1 MSTLKPELKQL
12 WNNIYHMGLWDENTN
27 IDYDTFNALI
37 DNDDAKLKDLLNQC
51 EDSEYIQKLTFD
63 ELLKLSFDGAK
74 KAVDSFSMEKR
85 IAMLN
90 EMDTRKNYYYEQTSR
105 FCGVSKKEEISASEF
120 RSLLGKIKHIEI
132 LQNWLYGLS

>member
-12 WNNIYHMGLWDENTN
+12 WNTIYAMGLWDENTN

-51 EDSEYIQKLTFD
+51 EDSEYIRKLTFD
-63 ELLKLSFDGAK
+63 ELLQLPFEEAK
-74 KAVDSFSMEKR
+74 KSINSFSMEKR

-90 EMDTRKNYYYEQTSR
+90 EMDSRKTYYYNQTAR
-105 FCGVSKKEEISASEF
+105 YCGVSKEELITASEF